1 MANETLDPCCDARRR
16 GLALVRTVAPYV
28 RYVGIN
34 RADLNNVHFADLVDA
49 LQDADDMGVLLRGHL
64 WIEALLEY
72 AARSKL
78 ERLDAIDWTNARFEH
93 KLALAEATGA
103 ANVPLARAVRSFNRL
118 RNKSAHEMLFS
129 IELDQVKTLV
139 GLTNET
145 TRNAIQR
152 IADEQLE
159 VVRQLEQY
167 EADGVEVEID
177 PEVLPYLR
185 VLTPTRALLFAFVV
199 CAVRSLAISGA
210 LGIAIEA
217 GAKDPKSITKKID
230 EEMDRLTGGLFR
242 FPSGR

>member
-1 MANETLDPCCDARRR
+1 M
-16 GLALVRTVAPYV
+16 
-28 RYVGIN
+28 GIKST
-34 RADLNNVHFADLVDA
+34 DLKEVHFADLVDA

-64 WIEALLEY
+64 WIEAVLEY

-78 ERLDAIDWTNARFEH
+78 ERPDAIDWANARFEH

-103 ANVPLARAVRSFNRL
+103 ADVPLARALKSFNRL

-129 IELDQVKTLV
+129 IEVDHVKTLV
-139 GLTNET
+139 GLTDDS
-145 TRNAIQR
+145 TRTAIHR

-167 EADGVEVEID
+167 KADGVEVEID
-177 PEVLPYLR
+177 PKALPYLR
-185 VLTPTRALLFAFVV
+185 VLTPTRSLLFAFVV
-199 CAVRSLAISGA
+199 CAVRSLAIAGA
-210 LGIAIEA
+210 LDIAFEA
-217 GAKDPKSITKKID
+217 GAKDPKSLVKKID